1 MSKCRSCGRPVNEAD
16 LCFECEKIEKAKA
29 ELPSEIAEEEQVL
42 ELTQDSIVEV
52 SPAPS
57 DSPLKDIYDAIKK
70 GNFKAVKQFLAEGAN
85 VNLKADKGWTP
96 LHEAAKEG
104 NLEIVRLLIDKGAE
118 INMTNERGWTP
129 LHRAANYGHLNV
141 VELLFKKGADLNV
154 KDNDGFSPLAYALR
168 NKNLGIASFLIENGI
183 NTNGSV
189 DEKNRP
195 ALVYTLKN
203 GMWGIAE
210 LLIGRGADPNSKD
223 GKEPVLIFVMK
234 NDRYDLAQKLVEN
247 GADPA
252 SSDASE
258 SALILAFRT
267 GHAGFAKLLIQKGA
281 DVNCRD
287 SKRMTPLHYAAAG
300 GDKELV
306 QLIVSR
312 KAKLLAP
319 DIEGNLPLHK
329 STSKEVSSI
338 LRKKMF
344 PHKILYSLNVF
355 ILAFLLTSVTIPLI
369 ISYIFSGLLLLVTL
383 IVGDWPKKTSLRL
396 YLLEILAIYLLLTN
410 IAGIRAESFDYPWV
424 FLIIPVVFFILLNLV
439 FRPAFLF
446 AGAVQKDGSRPGFSE
461 FMKEYLLSKISYSP
475 LTLLRT
481 LNVIVIAAIFT
492 LSVIYNY
499 DHLKNS
505 DNYLFSYLI
514 KAIPKNEIS
523 DIHVT
528 TAKAKR
534 AVVEKKVKYESVDP
548 KKELETALQQY
559 LAKDFNNALI
569 NLEKASQ
576 SDVTE
581 VRANEMKFNLIRFM
595 KISERLNRPNLS
607 AGHRISLT
615 NHLIQADRVI
625 SGGQFEAQL
634 KESIKGLKVEKR
646 VPPVKDSAKIENQE
660 NTEKK

>member
-1 MSKCRSCGRPVNEAD
+1 MVVNKCRSCGRPVEGAE
-16 LCFECEKIEKAKA
+16 LCYECDKIEQTRS
-29 ELPSEIAEEEQVL
+29 ELPSEIAEDEQVL

-52 SPAPS
+52 TPAPS
-57 DSPLKDIYDAIKK
+57 DAPLKDICDAVKK

-96 LHEAAKEG
+96 LHEAAKDG
-104 NLEIVRLLIDKGAE
+104 NLEMVRLLIDKGAE
-118 INMTNERGWTP
+118 INITNERGWTS
-129 LHRAANYGHLNV
+129 LHRAANYGHLGV
-141 VELLFKKGADLNV
+141 IELLFKKGADLNV
-154 KDNDGFSPLAYALR
+154 RDNDGFSPLAYALR

-183 NTNGSV
+183 NPNSPV

-195 ALVYTLKN
+195 ALVYALKN

-223 GKEPVLIFVMK
+223 GNEPVLIFVMK

-247 GADPA
+247 GADPG
-252 SSDASE
+252 SYDANE

-281 DVNCRD
+281 DINCRD
-287 SKRMTPLHYAAAG
+287 SKKMTPLHYAAAK
-300 GDKELV
+300 GDVELV
-306 QLIVSR
+306 KLIVSR
-312 KAKLLAP
+312 KANLLAP
-319 DIEGNLPLHK
+319 DVEGNLPLHK
-329 STSKEVSSI
+329 STSIEVSSI

-344 PHKILYSLNVF
+344 PHKIVYSFNVF
-355 ILAFLLTSVTIPLI
+355 IMVFLLTSVTIPLV
-369 ISYIFSGLLLLVTL
+369 ISYIFSGFLLLVTL
-383 IVGDWPKKTSLRL
+383 TVGDWPKKTALRL
-396 YLLEILAIYLLLTN
+396 YLLETFAVYLLLTN
-410 IAGIRAESFDYPWV
+410 IAGVRAESFDYPWV
-424 FLIIPVVFFILLNLV
+424 FLVIPVVFFILLNLV

-446 AGAVQKDGSRPGFSE
+446 AGAVMKDGSRPGFNE

-499 DHLKNS
+499 DHLKKS

-514 KAIPKNEIS
+514 KALPERGHTIS
-523 DIHVT
+523 VAVT
-528 TAKAKR
+528 SSKKTAKAENKI
-534 AVVEKKVKYESVDP
+534 EYKSVDP

-559 LAKDFNNALI
+559 LNKDFDNALI

-581 VRANEMKFNLIRFM
+581 VRANEMKFNLIRYI
-595 KISERLNRPNLS
+595 KISERLNKPGIS
-607 AGHRISLT
+607 AGHKIALT
-615 NHLIQADRVI
+615 THLIKADHVI

-634 KESIKGLKVEKR
+634 KESIKGLKAEKR
-646 VPPVKDSAKIENQE
+646 TPPVKAPVK
-660 NTEKK
+660 